1 MKGGRV
7 SSGLQFE
14 SSQFIIA
21 GKALRQEHATAGHS
35 ASTVSN
41 LREMEASAQLPFSFV
56 LETLGSAMEP
66 SISGMTLPPQLSFLR
81 TILDRNVFL
90 R

>member
-1 MKGGRV
+1 MKGGRI
-7 SSGLQFE
+7 SSGSQFE
-14 SSQFIIA
+14 GSQFIIA
-21 GKALRQEHATAGHS
+21 GKALRQEHGHS

-56 LETLGSAMEP
+56 LETLGSAMEQ
-66 SISGMTLPPQLSFLR
+66 STSGMALPPQLNFLG
-81 TILDRNVFL
+81 TILDRNMFL